1 MNARRLFCVGLIAV
15 VAGSAAPAWSYELT
29 LDVTQAA
36 HAVAELAQL
45 QQQYTVLMK
54 SYMQL
59 QSTVASLRHL
69 SPNIMGIAPGLQ
81 ADQMRLPGSDTSA
94 LPGMNFGSNL
104 SGAGQQFYNQNHV
117 YTPQGNDFAATELQR
132 RQIATA
138 NLQGEAA
145 TGMRQIA
152 ARIASLAQ
160 LESSIQTQPDVM
172 AAAAITAR
180 INAEHLYL
188 TNESNNIS
196 HLQLL
201 MATQEHVDQQR
212 GEQFGRMQE
221 EQAAA
226 AAGAL
231 AGWGQ

>member
-1 MNARRLFCVGLIAV
+1 MNVRRLFCAGLIAA
-15 VAGSAAPAWSYELT
+15 VAGSVAPAWSYELT

-45 QQQYTVLMK
+45 QQEYRVLMN

-59 QSTVASLRHL
+59 QSTVASLQHL

-81 ADQMRLPGSDTSA
+81 AGQMRLPGSDASA

-117 YTPQGNDFAATELQR
+117 YTPQGNDFAATELQP

-145 TGMRQIA
+145 TGMQQIA

-160 LESSIQTQPDVM
+160 LESSIQTQPDVT

-188 TNESNNIS
+188 TNESNNVS

-201 MATQEHVDQQR
+201 MATQDHVDQQR
-212 GEQFGRMQE
+212 AEQHDRQQLEQWG
-221 EQAAA
+221 QAAA
-226 AAGAL
+226 TQ
-231 AGWGQ
+231 AGW